1 MVRGGAKGGVGALCC
16 AGDCLQRLAGLCPAH
31 CSPISHAPTSH
42 MHTHT
47 RAIHPHPPPRFLLP
61 VVLTGGASN
70 LSGLSKR
77 LYWEALTLIPSAFK
91 PRILT
96 ASALERKFS
105 SWIGASILSAL
116 GTFQQM
122 WVSKAEYDEMGP
134 NVVLEKCQ

>member
-1 MVRGGAKGGVGALCC
+1 MVWGLYAVLGTACSALRACV
-16 AGDCLQRLAGLCPAH
+16 LRT
-31 CSPISHAPTSH
+31 APPFHTPPPPS
-42 MHTHT
+42 HTHT
-47 RAIHPHPPPRFLLP
+47 RAIHPHPHPRFLLP